1 MKQTKKRRTG
11 LLAAAVF
18 WLAVWQAAAMAIGQ
32 EVFLVSPIQAAG
44 TLMELLPQADFWQRV
59 GFSAGHILLGFAL
72 GVVVSVLLA
81 AAAERWAWVDT
92 LLAPVIQLV
101 KATPVASFIILAL
114 VWVSGRSLSILI
126 SFLMVLPVLYSAV
139 RTGIESADVQLL
151 EMAQVFRLS
160 LARRVK
166 AIWLPAILP
175 AFRQGCSVALGICWK
190 SGVAAEVIGLP
201 DGSIGDALYRAKI
214 TLSTGELFAWTF
226 VIILLSAG
234 FEKLFLALLDKAVA
248 RVLGEDVAKMIN
260 KLEICRITKRFGE
273 KTLFEDLDLTLAEPA
288 VLWAPSGWGK
298 TTLLRILMGL
308 EVPDSGTVQGV
319 GRVGAVF
326 QEDRLCPQLTAVQNV
341 ELVLPEGKTQYKT
354 QIVSD
359 FQRFGYD
366 EQALTLPA
374 RKLSGGQ
381 KRRAALLRALWAGC
395 DTLLLDEPFTGMD
408 PETMKKAAALL
419 KERRGERAVLLATHD
434 REAIRELGWRVIDLT

>member
-1 MKQTKKRRTG
+1 
-11 LLAAAVF
+11 
-18 WLAVWQAAAMAIGQ
+18 
-32 EVFLVSPIQAAG
+32 
-44 TLMELLPQADFWQRV
+44 
-59 GFSAGHILLGFAL
+59 
-72 GVVVSVLLA
+72 
-81 AAAERWAWVDT
+81 
-92 LLAPVIQLV
+92 
-101 KATPVASFIILAL
+101 
-114 VWVSGRSLSILI
+114 
-126 SFLMVLPVLYSAV
+126 
-139 RTGIESADVQLL
+139 
-151 EMAQVFRLS
+151 
-160 LARRVK
+160 
-166 AIWLPAILP
+166 
-175 AFRQGCSVALGICWK
+175 
-190 SGVAAEVIGLP
+190 
-201 DGSIGDALYRAKI
+201 
-214 TLSTGELFAWTF
+214 
-226 VIILLSAG
+226 
-234 FEKLFLALLDKAVA
+234 
-248 RVLGEDVAKMIN
+248 MIN
-260 KLEICRITKRFGE
+260 KLEICRLTKRFGE

-341 ELVLPEGKTQYKT
+341 ELVIPEGKTQYKT
-354 QIVSD
+354 QIMFD

-366 EQALTLPA
+366 EQALALPARKLSGGQKRRAALLRALWAPSGWGKTTLLRILMGLEVPDSGTVQGVGRVGAVFQEDRLCPQLTAVQNVELVIPEGKTQYKTQIMFDFQRFGYDEQALALPA

>member
-1 MKQTKKRRTG
+1 
-11 LLAAAVF
+11 
-18 WLAVWQAAAMAIGQ
+18 
-32 EVFLVSPIQAAG
+32 
-44 TLMELLPQADFWQRV
+44 
-59 GFSAGHILLGFAL
+59 
-72 GVVVSVLLA
+72 
-81 AAAERWAWVDT
+81 
-92 LLAPVIQLV
+92 
-101 KATPVASFIILAL
+101 
-114 VWVSGRSLSILI
+114 
-126 SFLMVLPVLYSAV
+126 
-139 RTGIESADVQLL
+139 
-151 EMAQVFRLS
+151 
-160 LARRVK
+160 
-166 AIWLPAILP
+166 
-175 AFRQGCSVALGICWK
+175 
-190 SGVAAEVIGLP
+190 
-201 DGSIGDALYRAKI
+201 
-214 TLSTGELFAWTF
+214 
-226 VIILLSAG
+226 
-234 FEKLFLALLDKAVA
+234 
-248 RVLGEDVAKMIN
+248 MIN
-260 KLEICRITKRFGE
+260 KLEICGLTKRFGE

-326 QEDRLCPQLTAVQNV
+326 QE
-341 ELVLPEGKTQYKT
+341 GKTQYKK

-366 EQALTLPA
+366 EQALALPA